1 MTKTSKPCKFAQYI
15 AFDRRASKIAVERL
29 TKVGLKP
36 GEALRDMKKY
46 LLEGSGATSLRKISR
61 ADFERL
67 ICAIESATPKTV
79 AGIVSPYWVKMMDAF
94 DQGVEEGFVRA
105 AELSSDPENILRQF
119 RPVNPQPVLQANV
132 HPMKQQQLGR
142 KCVKK

>member
-1 MTKTSKPCKFAQYI
+1 MTKTSKPCNYAQYV
-15 AFDRRASKIAVERL
+15 AFDRRASKIALEKL
-29 TKVGLKP
+29 IKVGLEP

-46 LLEGSGATSLRKISR
+46 LLEGSGATSFRKISC

-67 ICAIESATPKTV
+67 ICAIGSATPKTV

-105 AELSSDPENILRQF
+105 AELSGDPEKILRQF
-119 RPVNPQPVLQANV
+119 RTVSPNFKTKVT
-132 HPMKQQQLGR
+132 GR
-142 KCVKK
+142 ARQRIAK